1 MTYTELA
8 RSLVRAFPGMTDR
21 EADCAS
27 LVAGGM
33 DNATIARTLGL
44 AEATVKV
51 TLLRVPARMGVRNG
65 GSARVRMALAAWTA
79 IGSVP
84 GPVGV

>member
-1 MTYTELA
+1 MTYQDMA

-21 EADCAS
+21 EADCAA

-51 TLLRVPARMGVRNG
+51 TLLHVPARMGVRNG
-65 GSARVRMALAAWTA
+65 GSARVRVALATWTA
-79 IGSVP
+79 VGSIP